1 MGGKKVMR
9 MMEKQ
14 CSVSGIDIFVL
25 HTYGLVA
32 KINTPLS
39 IQDIGE

>member
-1 MGGKKVMR
+1 MKKKKVMR

-14 CSVSGIDIFVL
+14 RSVSGIEIFIL
-25 HTYGLVA
+25 HTYDLVA
-32 KINTPLS
+32 KINIPLS